1 MISFPV
7 AFDKTF
13 HNISYAIHFYSIVD
27 GMITLLPKILLIIT
41 MLNNNIKGS
50 PESSHLTFEINV
62 GKRRI
67 RDTTTLKL
75 NDLRVF
81 QIQTCNLIQSRS
93 LTDPPLSEIDL
104 KKWLGFGPPLRNLTY
119 CF

>member
-13 HNISYAIHFYSIVD
+13 HNISYAIRFYSIVD
-27 GMITLLPKILLIIT
+27 EMITLLPKILLLISII
-41 MLNNNIKGS
+41 NNNIKDS
-50 PESSHLTFEINV
+50 PDSSHFIFEIHV

-75 NDLRVF
+75 DDDLRVF
-81 QIQTCNLIQSRS
+81 QIHTCHLNSESFYDGSVSSR
-93 LTDPPLSEIDL
+93 
-104 KKWLGFGPPLRNLTY
+104 R
-119 CF
+119 